1 MSIRDREIA
10 DALKGNAMSDHGKR
24 ALLGG
29 AAIAVAMLLW
39 VYSRSLIRNG
49 CVSECRLGEAR
60 RASLP

>member
-39 VYSRSLIRNG
+39 VYL
-49 CVSECRLGEAR
+49 V
-60 RASLP
+60 P